1 MKAMPTLPLLG
12 GEAKAT
18 EVVSD
23 ELKVPEV
30 NSFAKGE
37 PIAHQ
42 TFTVSSDGDGR

>member
-1 MKAMPTLPLLG
+1 MKVMSAFAPLR
-12 GEAKAT
+12 GEAQAA

-30 NSFAKGE
+30 NGFTKGE

-42 TFTVSSDGDGR
+42 TFTVNSDGDHR